1 MAAGNPAPVR
11 GAEGRRS
18 GAATAGDGLSGAATA
33 GDGLSGAATAGQPP
47 PAAAWPSGA
56 SPAAAW
62 PSGASPAAAFITG
75 LTWEDLPPQV
85 VRRAVMCVIDT
96 LGAMLAGRSARATK
110 IAAETAGA
118 WWPAQGAHLIADG
131 SLSSAAGAA
140 FANAVAAN
148 AVDVD
153 DCGIYTWGHPGAQVV
168 PSALALAEQ
177 EHLDGRELLLAV
189 VVGYEIAFRASRCL
203 NLAASRVSSAE
214 RTYRACGSWGALAC
228 AAIACRAL
236 VADADFTRHALGIA
250 EYHSPDLPLM
260 RDLDSPGMVKHG
272 VGPGALT
279 GLLAADLAIRGF
291 TGIPSSLDL
300 PEFRGFV
307 EDLGS
312 HYLLPHGIT
321 WKRFACCAWAHPALL
336 AVERLLARHEI
347 APGMITKILVE
358 TYPDAVRLG
367 TSVPVTTEEAQFSL
381 AWPIAALIL
390 DGQVGPDQV
399 LDGALSSTAHAELC
413 SRVDARVTAELT
425 RLYDLSERND
435 PAGKDAAVVTI
446 TLSNGRTFS
455 SGLVEH
461 VLYPEPGWSE
471 DDMARKFAWLAAGH
485 LAPADIDEITAALL
499 ELERAG
505 DVADLM
511 AGLSSALRPAV

>member
-11 GAEGRRS
+11 GDGDRRFR
-18 GAATAGDGLSGAATA
+18 AAAA
-33 GDGLSGAATAGQPP
+33 AGQPP
-47 PAAAWPSGA
+47 PTAAWPSGA
-56 SPAAAW
+56 SPAAT
-62 PSGASPAAAFITG
+62 FITG
-75 LTWEDLPPQV
+75 LSWQDVPHQV
-85 VRRAVMCVIDT
+85 ARRAVMCVVDT

-110 IAAETAGA
+110 IAAETAAA

-131 SLSSAAGAA
+131 SLVSAAGAA
-140 FANAVAAN
+140 FGNAVAAN

-168 PSALALAEQ
+168 PAALALAEQ

-189 VVGYEIAFRASRCL
+189 IVGYEIAFRAGRCM

-214 RTYRACGSWGALAC
+214 RAYRACGSWGSLAC

-236 VADADFTRHALGIA
+236 GADADDTRHALGIA

-291 TGIPSSLDL
+291 TGVPSSLDL

-307 EDLGS
+307 EDLGN

-336 AVERLLARHEI
+336 AVERLLARNEI
-347 APGMITKILVE
+347 APGMIAKILVE
-358 TYPDAVRLG
+358 TYPDALRLG
-367 TSVPVTTEEAQFSL
+367 TGVPATTEEAQFSL

-390 DGQVGPDQV
+390 DRQVGPDQV
-399 LDGALSSTAHAELC
+399 LDGALSSAAHAELC
-413 SRVDARVTAELT
+413 SRVEARATAELT
-425 RLYDLSERND
+425 RLYDLSELND
-435 PAGKDAAVVTI
+435 PAGKDAAVVTM
-446 TLSNGRTFS
+446 TLTDGRTLS

-471 DDMARKFAWLAAGH
+471 DDMASKFAWLAAGH
-485 LAPADIDEITAALL
+485 LAPAAIDEITAALL
-499 ELERAG
+499 DLDRAG

-511 AGLSSALRPAV
+511 ALLASALRPAL